1 MGSSSR
7 LGSGLMVTAFV
18 ASAAGTVL
26 LLLLLASIGPF
37 DHTNAP
43 SLAWSILLWGMVGVA
58 AFVILLRLTM
68 LALVALAGVF
78 YVGRRGALAA
88 AHALRVLFSAM

>member
-7 LGSGLMVTAFV
+7 LGKGLTVAAFV
-18 ASAAGTVL
+18 ISAAGTVL
-26 LLLLLASIGPF
+26 LLLLLASVGPF

-43 SLAWSILLWGMVGVA
+43 PVLWSIVLWGMVGVA
-58 AFVILLRLTM
+58 AFVILLRLIM
-68 LALVALAGVF
+68 LGLVALAGVF

-88 AHALRVLFSAM
+88 AHALRMLFGI